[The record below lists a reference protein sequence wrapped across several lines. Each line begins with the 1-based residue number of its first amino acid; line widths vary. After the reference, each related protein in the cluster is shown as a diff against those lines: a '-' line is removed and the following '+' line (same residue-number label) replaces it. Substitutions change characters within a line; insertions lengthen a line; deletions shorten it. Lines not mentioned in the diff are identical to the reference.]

1 MKERASLIWRSAA
14 QLVEDALS
22 KLLGNNMLFLD
33 RHDAGKQ
40 LAERLR
46 ALKEANPVVLALPRG
61 GVPGTAI
68 SIELERPSASS
79 WMTWTGWR
87 WTTPI

>member
-61 GVPGTAI
+61 GVLKWPPRHA
-68 SIELERPSASS
+68 SAMPQPANPEGLRAALRSRS
-79 WMTWTGWR
+79 
-87 WTTPI
+87 